1 MVTKTTALIIASVVI
16 VAAVASGVAIYKHMA
31 DTTDNVVVVVD
42 DGSKKV
48 PEIKDAIDFSEY
60 KVLTTLV
67 SDLDKYGGKLTS
79 RDNKAA
85 VEISGAGVDVS
96 LCGDVIVIVDNVLKT
111 TWFFDIHDLYSVVIY
126 SP

>member
-1 MVTKTTALIIASVVI
+1 MTKTTALIIASVVI
-16 VAAVASGVAIYKHMA
+16 VAAVASGVAVYKHMA
-31 DTTDNVVVVVD
+31 DTTDNVVVVD
-42 DGSKKV
+42 DGSKKAPDV
-48 PEIKDAIDFSEY
+48 KDAIDFSEY

-111 TWFFDIHDLYSVVIY
+111 TWFFDIHNLYSVVIY